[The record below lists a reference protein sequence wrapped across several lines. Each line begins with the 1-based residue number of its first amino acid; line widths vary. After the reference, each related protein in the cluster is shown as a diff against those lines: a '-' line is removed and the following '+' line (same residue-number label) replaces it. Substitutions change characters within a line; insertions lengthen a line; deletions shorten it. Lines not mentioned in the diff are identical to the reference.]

1 MLKIVF
7 FGTPAFSRT
16 VLEALYYSN
25 LYEIVGV
32 VTQPDKEVGRK
43 KIIEYSEVKKFAI
56 EKNIKV
62 FQPVKIRKE
71 YQDIID
77 LKPDLIVTA
86 AYGQIIGEDLLKAP
100 KYQSINVHASL
111 LPLYRGGAPIQ
122 RSIMNGDKKTGITIM
137 YMEKGMDT
145 GDILSQRELEIDSND
160 TSTTLFEKLA
170 VLGARLLLDTIP
182 DLVKGNI
189 TPIKQE
195 GNITYAYNIEREEE
209 KLDFNQDA
217 YTLYN
222 KVRALLDEPAA
233 YFNFKGFEEEQYSI
247 KVYEAE
253 PYDIEEHHEIG
264 DIINIT
270 KKDFSIC
277 CGNHTALKILK
288 LKPNGKNIQSA
299 KDFINGG
306 LKKYMKGE

>member
-100 KYQSINVHASL
+100 KYLSINVHASL

-145 GDILSQRELEIDSND
+145 GDILSQRELEIDSKD

-217 YTLYN
+217 YT
-222 KVRALLDEPAA
+222 
-233 YFNFKGFEEEQYSI
+233 
-247 KVYEAE
+247 
-253 PYDIEEHHEIG
+253 
-264 DIINIT
+264 
-270 KKDFSIC
+270 
-277 CGNHTALKILK
+277 
-288 LKPNGKNIQSA
+288 
-299 KDFINGG
+299 
-306 LKKYMKGE
+306 